1 MQSHYLFFLMF
12 TSSQDN
18 VLLFCG
24 RDYVLVGLTWS
35 SKFESLLYKCV
46 YAIMLIF
53 VCILGYYVYSVKSSR
68 ELVFIVILKPNSNK
82 VFLSYLILIQIM
94 ARCIQYNMM

>member
-35 SKFESLLYKCV
+35 SKFESGQFYWWRKPEYLEKTADLSQVTDKV
-46 YAIMLIF
+46 YQIMLKYKDNIHF
-53 VCILGYYVYSVKSSR
+53 
-68 ELVFIVILKPNSNK
+68 
-82 VFLSYLILIQIM
+82 
-94 ARCIQYNMM
+94 

>member
-24 RDYVLVGLTWS
+24 RDYIVDGLTLS
-35 SKFESLLYKCV
+35 RMIESLLYMYV

-53 VCILGYYVYSVKSSR
+53 VCILCYYVYSVKSSR
-68 ELVFIVILKPNSNK
+68 KLVFIVIQKPNSNK
-82 VFLSYLILIQIM
+82 VFLSYLILITLM
-94 ARCIQYNMM
+94 ARCTRYNMM